1 MPAYLVAGLEWKDAV
16 IANEYRDRLGPTL
29 EKYGGKTL
37 VAGKP
42 EMLEGN
48 WNPRRV
54 VVIEF
59 PSMDHLQKW
68 YHSVEYA
75 PLLQLRQEGS
85 TGDLLAVQY
94 TPG

>member
-1 MPAYLVAGLEWKDAV
+1 MSAYLIAGIDWTDAAV
-16 IANEYRDRLGPTL
+16 ANEYRERLGPSL

-42 EMLEGN
+42 DLLEGKLYAQ
-48 WNPRRV
+48 RM

-59 PSMDHLQKW
+59 PSMDALQKW
-68 YHSVEYA
+68 YHSDEYA
-75 PLLQLRQEGS
+75 PLIELRQRGS
-85 TGDLLAVQY
+85 KGDLLAVQY

>member
-1 MPAYLVAGLEWKDAV
+1 MSAYLVAGINWTDAA
-16 IANEYRDRLGPTL
+16 IANEYRERLGPTL

-42 EMLEGN
+42 GVLEGG
-48 WNPRRV
+48 WNPQRI

-59 PSMDHLQKW
+59 PSMDQLQKW
-68 YHSVEYA
+68 YHSEDYA
-75 PLLQLRQEGS
+75 PLIRLRQKGS
-85 TGDLLAVQY
+85 QGDLLAVQY

>member
-1 MPAYLVAGLEWKDAV
+1 MTAYLVAGIDWTDAK
-16 IANEYRDRLGPTL
+16 IANEYRERLGATL

-42 EMLEGN
+42 EALEGK
-48 WNPRRV
+48 WNPGRV

-68 YHSVEYA
+68 YHSPEYA
-75 PLLQLRQEGS
+75 PLIALRQRGS
-85 TGDLLAVQY
+85 TGDLLATQY

>member
-1 MPAYLVAGLEWKDAV
+1 MPAYLVAGIDWTDAA
-16 IANEYRDRLGPTL
+16 IANEYRERLGPTL

-42 EMLEGN
+42 EILEGE
-48 WNPRRV
+48 WSPGRV

-68 YHSVEYA
+68 YRSPEYA
-75 PLLQLRQEGS
+75 PLIQLRQRGS
-85 TGDLLAVQY
+85 KGDLLGAQY